1 MRHRMLL
8 SVLLIGIVVFASAQ
22 TNDTDE
28 STQALKSGE
37 SVTKA
42 LATVTSTAISPLVG
56 VSVMGAWQYFRT
68 PAPQR
73 FQLPFFRPAIF
84 LGTDHGLA
92 GAHLH

>member
-1 MRHRMLL
+1 MRRCMFF

-22 TNDTDE
+22 TAEPDE
-28 STQALKSGE
+28 SAQALKGGE

-68 PAPQR
+68 P
-73 FQLPFFRPAIF
+73 
-84 LGTDHGLA
+84 G
-92 GAHLH
+92 